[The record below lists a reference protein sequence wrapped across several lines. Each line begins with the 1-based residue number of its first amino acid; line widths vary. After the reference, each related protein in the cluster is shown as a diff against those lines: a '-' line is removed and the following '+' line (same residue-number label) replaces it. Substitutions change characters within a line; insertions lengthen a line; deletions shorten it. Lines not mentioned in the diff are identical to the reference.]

1 MRVYLPPDANC
12 LLSVFDHC
20 LRSRH
25 YVNVVVAGKH
35 ALPQWLTMDAAVV
48 HCTEGIGI
56 WQWASND
63 QDAEPDVV
71 MACCGDTPT
80 LEILAAVSILRQHL
94 PDLKI
99 RVINVVDLMKL
110 QSASEH
116 PHGLSETD
124 YDSLFTK
131 DKHIIFGFHGYP
143 WLVHRLTYRRTN
155 RNLHVR
161 GYKEE
166 GTITTAFDM
175 RVQNDLDRFHLVQD
189 VVDRLPH
196 LGTKG
201 AYLKQMVQD
210 KLIEHKHYIDQA
222 RPRLAGNPQ
231 LEVGQLQMNAQ
242 ELIDTAKAL
251 VAGDKGLLAMDESNP
266 TCNKRFAKLGIPQT
280 EEARRAYRELIVTT
294 PGLGEC
300 ISGAILYDETIRQQK
315 KDGTPFVK
323 VITDA
328 GIIPGI
334 KVDTGAKD
342 MAGHPGEKITE
353 GLDGLRDRL
362 AEYSQM
368 GARFAKW
375 RAVIAVGDGIPSR
388 GCIEANAQALARY
401 AALCQEAGLVPVVE
415 PEVLMDGEH
424 TLERCCEVTEEV
436 LRTVFNQLYTQRV
449 MLEGMILKPNM
460 VLPGLTCPKQETVDE
475 VADATVKCLLRAVP
489 AAVPGIAFLSGGQS
503 GELASARL
511 NAMNV
516 RFKSRLPWALAFSF
530 ARAIQQP
537 ALEIWQGE
545 EANVLAAQ
553 QALYHRARCNRA
565 ARRGEYDA
573 AMETHGRASAPLGG
587 SSAKDSVS
595 AQWKPDMRQKFIVG
609 NWKMHTTAADA
620 TRLAKAILDGMGI
633 MSGEDRV
640 SVAVCPPFP
649 YLALVGEI
657 LKGSCVALGRRT
669 SIPRRRAHSPARS
682 VRRCFSISA
691 AST

>member
-1 MRVYLPPDANC
+1 
-12 LLSVFDHC
+12 
-20 LRSRH
+20 
-25 YVNVVVAGKH
+25 
-35 ALPQWLTMDAAVV
+35 
-48 HCTEGIGI
+48 
-56 WQWASND
+56 
-63 QDAEPDVV
+63 
-71 MACCGDTPT
+71 
-80 LEILAAVSILRQHL
+80 
-94 PDLKI
+94 
-99 RVINVVDLMKL
+99 
-110 QSASEH
+110 
-116 PHGLSETD
+116 
-124 YDSLFTK
+124 
-131 DKHIIFGFHGYP
+131 
-143 WLVHRLTYRRTN
+143 
-155 RNLHVR
+155 
-161 GYKEE
+161 
-166 GTITTAFDM
+166 
-175 RVQNDLDRFHLVQD
+175 
-189 VVDRLPH
+189 
-196 LGTKG
+196 
-201 AYLKQMVQD
+201 
-210 KLIEHKHYIDQA
+210 
-222 RPRLAGNPQ
+222 
-231 LEVGQLQMNAQ
+231 MNTQ
-242 ELIDTAKAL
+242 ELIDTARTL

-323 VITDA
+323 AITDA

-424 TLERCCEVTEEV
+424 TLERCREVTEEV

-475 VADATVKCLLRAVP
+475 VADATVRCLLRAVP

-537 ALEIWQGE
+537 ALEIWQGK

-553 QALYHRARCNRA
+553 QALFIEPGATGLRAVANTMPRWKGHEHDNKRHA
-565 ARRGEYDA
+565 MDQIPLYPLRFEPIYQYRLWGGRRLA
-573 AMETHGRASAPLGG
+573 NLLSAPLPGDGPIGEAWLLSDRDDHPSLVANGPLKGRTIGQLLKQWPEQLLGKLAGRFRRFPLLLKFLDARDTLSVQVHPSDRQTNYLPAGETGKTEAWVVLEAGAESRIYAGLKPATTADNSAAGDRERNGG
-587 SSAKDSVS
+587 GPPRILHSEARRRNFHTGRDRSFAGRRGGFEVQENSDVTFRLYDWNHVDAKTGQPRPLQVDQAMACIDFAQGAIGPVVPVVEEVKPVLRERLFDCEHFGLWRFGAESPFGVGAGNAARAGVHRRRRSGGARWRQLCRRQRRCAALAGRGWSVFVPT
-595 AQWKPDMRQKFIVG
+595 AWCHELVG
-609 NWKMHTTAADA
+609 NFAA
-620 TRLAKAILDGMGI
+620 
-633 MSGEDRV
+633 
-640 SVAVCPPFP
+640 
-649 YLALVGEI
+649 
-657 LKGSCVALGRRT
+657 GRNIT
-669 SIPRRRAHSPARS
+669 Q
-682 VRRCFSISA
+682 
-691 AST
+691 